1 MRFGKPAAVSI
12 VMFCAI
18 YYLSGNVKTAAI
30 AMLIPLIMGSLG
42 ITPSIAYGVTGLA
55 LIWAIA
61 VAVGPASVK
70 ETAKSLF
77 SQATSAAQ
85 RAMQEKK

>member
-1 MRFGKPAAVSI
+1 MAGRFGKSAVVSI
-12 VMFCAI
+12 VMFCALF
-18 YYLSGNVKTAAI
+18 YLSGNPRTAAI
-30 AMLIPLIMGSLG
+30 GMMIPLVMGSLG
-42 ITPSIAYGVTGLA
+42 IAPSIAYGLTGLA

-77 SQATSAAQ
+77 SQAAPEV
-85 RAMQEKK
+85 EKPVH